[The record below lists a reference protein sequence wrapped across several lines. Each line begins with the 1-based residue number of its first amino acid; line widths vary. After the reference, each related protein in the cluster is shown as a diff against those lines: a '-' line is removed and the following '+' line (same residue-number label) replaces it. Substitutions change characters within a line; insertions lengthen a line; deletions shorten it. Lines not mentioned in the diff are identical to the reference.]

1 MSGESVT
8 AGDGERVPAAIL
20 FGDMKGSTAEA
31 EVDEPSTVAK
41 LRAYEAVVNEAAR
54 RFGPSFYKVKSE
66 GDGFMATF
74 ATAHCMVECGFA
86 VQEEFRRRGWHVR
99 LGGHY
104 GEVYRSES
112 GDFVGSDVN
121 RAARIQSAADAARGQ
136 FLVSEVVQ
144 AIVRNRLR
152 DIRFEP
158 RAPIRAKGV
167 PEALVVFE
175 VLPANTDASRRAH
188 AERHAAGF
196 ERPPT
201 ALRRAWRTRWA
212 AAGLVAAAS
221 VVSLVVLYARHQT
234 SPQSATLAV
243 AREANTIAVLEF
255 ENQRADDLR
264 NDWYS
269 KALQTAF
276 NTELSKIPQ
285 LSVIAPEII
294 RLTARDT
301 GTDRMAAARELGVSR
316 FITGSFAVVGN
327 MIRIDARI
335 VETTNGL
342 QETAEN
348 VEGSQDEFFTLQ
360 KKLALQTLDHF
371 RVRLTEAEE
380 ATLRKTTNSR
390 LDKYRMLLEAEGVTA
405 GAPHSKPGAGEPH
418 ARRDTPKAMARTRA
432 ADRWIARGSTP
443 GAHIFP
449 WCAAAYAQ
457 TPDTAVEVAARALLE
472 EYRRAHEEGNL
483 DHLASLY
490 VSFPDSQRQALGAY
504 LKDVRGLHV
513 ELVDVKIQPR
523 GADLAVSYTRRDSFT
538 DKDTGE
544 PVSLEVRVTKFLV
557 RDGGKWK
564 ARSRPTPATMN
575 RPRITSAPMI
585 PHDSTLRWCAGST
598 LKYLNSSRKTNRLST
613 LSDSSI
619 RYPVP
624 NSSAFCGPRQ
634 CSTASPN
641 PAASAIQIALNSS
654 ASRKPMARGFRR
666 NSLRDIFPEDCGPHL
681 PRPMW
686 VFFCRGVQ
694 RASRSGG

>member
-1 MSGESVT
+1 MPPDSLT
-8 AGDGERVPAAIL
+8 ASDGERVPAAIL

-31 EVDEPSTVAK
+31 EADEQSTVAK
-41 LRAYEAVVNEAAR
+41 LREYEAVINEAAR

-112 GDFVGSDVN
+112 GDVVGSDVN

-158 RAPIRAKGV
+158 HAPIQAKGV

-175 VLPANTDASRRAH
+175 VLPAEVAAASRAE
-188 AERHAAGF
+188 AERRTKALA
-196 ERPPT
+196 PQPT
-201 ALRRAWRTRWA
+201 ALRHVMSNPRIV
-212 AAGLVAAAS
+212 AGLVAA
-221 VVSLVVLYARHQT
+221 VSLISVAVLYARGQR
-234 SPQSATLAV
+234 SPRPTTLAA
-243 AREANTIAVLEF
+243 AREPGTIAVLEF
-255 ENQRADDLR
+255 ENQRADDPK

-285 LSVIAPEII
+285 LSVVAPEII
-294 RLTARDT
+294 RRTASDT
-301 GTDRMAAARELGVSR
+301 GVDRMAAARELGVSR
-316 FITGSFAVVGN
+316 FITGSFAVLGN
-327 MIRIDARI
+327 TIRIDARI

-348 VEGSQDEFFTLQ
+348 VEGNQDEFFALQ

-371 RVRLTEAEE
+371 RVRLTQAQE

-390 LDKYRMLLEAEGVTA
+390 LDKYRMLLDAEGVTG
-405 GAPHSKPGAGEPH
+405 GAAASSPAAGEPH
-418 ARRDTPKAMARTRA
+418 AQLDTSKTAAPALAARWWA
-432 ADRWIARGSTP
+432 AGYSLRSADTFS
-443 GAHIFP
+443 
-449 WCAAAYAQ
+449 WCGVASAQ
-457 TPDTAVEVAARALLE
+457 APDVELAARALLE

-504 LKDVRGLHV
+504 LKDVRGLRV

-523 GADLAVSYTRRDSFT
+523 GADVAVSYTRRDNFI

-557 RDGGKWK
+557 QDGGKWK
-564 ARSRPTPATMN
+564 F
-575 RPRITSAPMI
+575 
-585 PHDSTLRWCAGST
+585 G
-598 LKYLNSSRKTNRLST
+598 
-613 LSDSSI
+613 
-619 RYPVP
+619 
-624 NSSAFCGPRQ
+624 
-634 CSTASPN
+634 
-641 PAASAIQIALNSS
+641 
-654 ASRKPMARGFRR
+654 
-666 NSLRDIFPEDCGPHL
+666 E
-681 PRPMW
+681 
-686 VFFCRGVQ
+686 
-694 RASRSGG
+694 GG